1 MSDSDRAYSDFK
13 HKIHLY
19 RVQIRQKCKHCG
31 RRNSRNR
38 QAHVASLVPM
48 TDILPGVSSSKCDSG
63 SCERKRCRIRY
74 GEHQHITLISLKSQ
88 RLNL

>member
-19 RVQIRQKCKHCG
+19 RVQIRHKCKHCG
-31 RRNSRNR
+31 RRNSRNT

-48 TDILPGVSSSKCDSG
+48 TDILPGVSSSKCESG

-74 GEHQHITLISLKSQ
+74 GEKSKVKLMVLL
-88 RLNL
+88 R